1 VRPFPGCLRLL
12 RRAPQSADL
21 YRAWFWN
28 EIAHLEIFSRA
39 PVARTCPRIRLN
51 KSNQRRSR
59 TAGGTRMLRARRGRN
74 LRFSQRLA
82 STPLSGPIGCGTRQD
97 LDIRTRSPCMSAEAV
112 NRPIVF
118 AKPFLDRIPYFS
130 ELLEAATDDDFT
142 DLRRAEATGRP
153 LGMEDFVVG
162 LEKLLGHPI
171 ARRAPGRRTSSEVE
185 QNQQMDLP

>member
-1 VRPFPGCLRLL
+1 
-12 RRAPQSADL
+12 
-21 YRAWFWN
+21 
-28 EIAHLEIFSRA
+28 
-39 PVARTCPRIRLN
+39 
-51 KSNQRRSR
+51 
-59 TAGGTRMLRARRGRN
+59 
-74 LRFSQRLA
+74 
-82 STPLSGPIGCGTRQD
+82 
-97 LDIRTRSPCMSAEAV
+97 MSAEAV

-162 LEKLLGHPI
+162 LQKLLGRPI